1 MLRPDERN
9 EGDAEAHPHEV
20 HESPVSSE
28 HPDTDHLIKEIVKNK
43 QKQNTTVS
51 SEHQDTDH
59 LIKTY
64 DQYHP
69 TESYHYHRHRHHHH
83 HHHHHVIFSPQLK
96 R

>member
-28 HPDTDHLIKEIVKNK
+28 HPDTNHLIKEMVKK
-43 QKQNTTVS
+43 QTETKHNNTTVS

-59 LIKTY
+59 LLKETY
-64 DQYHP
+64 DRYHP
-69 TESYHYHRHRHHHH
+69 TES
-83 HHHHHVIFSPQLK
+83 
-96 R
+96 